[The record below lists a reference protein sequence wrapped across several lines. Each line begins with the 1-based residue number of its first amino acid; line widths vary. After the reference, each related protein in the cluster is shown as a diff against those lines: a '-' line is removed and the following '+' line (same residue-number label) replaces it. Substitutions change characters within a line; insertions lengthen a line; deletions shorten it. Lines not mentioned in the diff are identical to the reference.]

1 MARKAQR
8 GGAAPLLLAE
18 TLDLPAARPLTA
30 DLLARRGQDVVID
43 AHAAQRIGAQCLQ
56 VLLAA
61 KAAWTLDGHGFEI
74 TGASTEFAEAASLL
88 GAPDLIPLPAALDA

>member
-1 MARKAQR
+1 MPRKAQR
-8 GGAAPLLLAE
+8 GPAPLILVE

-43 AHAAQRIGAQCLQ
+43 AQAAQRIGAQCLQ

-61 KAAWTLDGHGFEI
+61 KATWALDGHGFDI
-74 TGASTEFAEAASLL
+74 TGASPDLVEAIALL